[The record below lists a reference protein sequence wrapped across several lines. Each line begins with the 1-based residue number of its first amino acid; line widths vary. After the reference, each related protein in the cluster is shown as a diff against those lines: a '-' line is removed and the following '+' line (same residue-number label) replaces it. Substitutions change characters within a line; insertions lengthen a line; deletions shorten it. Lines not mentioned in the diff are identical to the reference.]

1 MAKIICNV
9 LGVISGIVSIIF
21 GFIVYNGKNGLYIEQ
36 KSYGGD
42 AYTGIQNAMAEV
54 GSNINYLN
62 QNIQEGLGY
71 VLIAIGLIA
80 IFYFIGKI
88 VANKGDK

>member
-1 MAKIICNV
+1 
-9 LGVISGIVSIIF
+9 
-21 GFIVYNGKNGLYIEQ
+21 
-36 KSYGGD
+36 
-42 AYTGIQNAMAEV
+42 MAEV